1 MLNLPSPIKNM
12 FVLSFFESE
21 LNKST
26 HHIWVLNPLTLLKSR
41 AATLPTPHLPQAPP
55 HEIPFLFSAAVL
67 FWKCMDCPVECTTLW
82 IFQLVSFMSL
92 TYS

>member
-1 MLNLPSPIKNM
+1 MLNLPSPIKNT

-26 HHIWVLNPLTLLKSR
+26 HHIWMLNPLNLINLEQQ
-41 AATLPTPHLPQAPP
+41 LFPPHLLQPPP
-55 HEIPFLFSAAVL
+55 HEILFLFSATDL